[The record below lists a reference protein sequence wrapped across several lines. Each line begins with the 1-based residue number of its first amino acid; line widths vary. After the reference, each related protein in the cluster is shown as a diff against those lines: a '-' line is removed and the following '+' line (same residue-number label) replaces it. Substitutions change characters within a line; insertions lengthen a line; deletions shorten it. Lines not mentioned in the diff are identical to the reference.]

1 MPVNNFNVGRDLTL
15 QIVGYDGTIQ
25 NFSLQTS
32 FDEKQET
39 HSIKIMGMDGTVR
52 FLELPAGW
60 SGGFGFDRATSNLDD
75 YFCNLEAGYYQ
86 GLNVQAATITKT
98 VVETDGSTKQYR
110 FTGVVFKLDDAG
122 SWQGDKQVAQKV
134 SWSASRRLKVQ

>member
-15 QIVGYDGTIQ
+15 QIVGYDGSIT
-25 NFSLQTS
+25 NFNLLTT
-32 FDEKQET
+32 FDAKQDT
-39 HSIKIMGMDGTVR
+39 HQIKVMGMDGTVR

-60 SGGFGFDRATSNLDD
+60 TGTFGTDRQDDVLDN
-75 YFCNLEAGYYQ
+75 YFTNLESAYYS
-86 GLNVQAATITKT
+86 GLNVQAATIT
-98 VVETDGSTKQYR
+98 ETISEVDGSTSQFR

-122 SWQGDKQVAQKV
+122 AWSGDKQVAMKV